1 MGGWGWG
8 SALRDYGARFGGVG
22 SVGSWDR
29 GIVGSVGVGR
39 RRRPPPAARRPG
51 GVSRWPQAEA
61 ASPRSQALERRA
73 VDNFAR
79 LPVPR
84 IAAKSLIPLL
94 TYANLTD
101 CVSHDGYYVK

>member
-1 MGGWGWG
+1 MGWG
-8 SALRDYGARFGGVG
+8 SALRDYGA
-22 SVGSWDR
+22 DR
-29 GIVGSVGVGR
+29 MGTGLGICGIVGSVGVGR

-51 GVSRWPQAEA
+51 GVSRWPQAEE

-73 VDNFAR
+73 VDNFSR

>member
-1 MGGWGWG
+1 MGA
-8 SALRDYGARFGGVG
+8 ALRDYGASEGHLK
-22 SVGSWDR
+22 
-29 GIVGSVGVGR
+29 GISNLWWRYLWGAAVD
-39 RRRPPPAARRPG
+39 RPPPRADRG

-94 TYANLTD
+94 TYADLTD

>member
-8 SALRDYGARFGGVG
+8 SALRDYGASEVHLK
-22 SVGSWDR
+22 SVVAVS
-29 GIVGSVGVGR
+29 VGR
-39 RRRPPPAARRPG
+39 RRRPPPAARRPV

-61 ASPRSQALERRA
+61 ASPRSQAIERRA